1 MREAAD
7 ALLRS
12 PDAADPAT
20 RRGATTQAQATL
32 VRCAE
37 QLREAGAE
45 LALAKREAGRFPAGP
60 RDTEPYGDPADV
72 EHGRELVDRTEHD
85 RRAAVTETSVAREAA
100 AAAESARRAAEASAE
115 GFRHVVAG
123 LDDAVADNAAP
134 GRAAAFDGDVDA
146 ALARWK
152 DVRAAMRD
160 AARDRAAA
168 ERAVRSAVDAVA
180 QFAQET
186 RFSSVASPV
195 RSHLLGVAR
204 TEMPGLAAEWEQALR
219 PRLRSLDDD
228 LATIG
233 RHRSGIV
240 TRLHGMVG
248 EALRTLRLAQ
258 RLSELP
264 EGLSDWSGQQFL
276 RIRFDEI
283 DDAVL
288 IHELGEVVDR
298 TARERTGNARDR
310 RDGMSLLLRGVRA
323 AMPKG
328 VRVEMLKPDA
338 VLRTERLRVSEIRD
352 VFSGGQQL
360 TAAIVLYCTMAALR
374 AHQRGQGRRA
384 HAGVLFL
391 DNPIGRASAGYLL
404 ELQFGVARA
413 LGVQLVYTT
422 GLFDAGALSAFP
434 LIIRLRNDADLRAG
448 RKYLSVDDRV
458 ARLLAELPDPDGTGQ
473 VAATRVFHRPD
484 PVVG

>member
-1 MREAAD
+1 
-7 ALLRS
+7 
-12 PDAADPAT
+12 
-20 RRGATTQAQATL
+20 
-32 VRCAE
+32 
-37 QLREAGAE
+37 
-45 LALAKREAGRFPAGP
+45 
-60 RDTEPYGDPADV
+60 
-72 EHGRELVDRTEHD
+72 
-85 RRAAVTETSVAREAA
+85 
-100 AAAESARRAAEASAE
+100 
-115 GFRHVVAG
+115 VVAG
-123 LDDAVADNAAP
+123 LDDGAVDAAEPGTTAFVAAP
-134 GRAAAFDGDVDA
+134 FAGDVDA

-152 DVRAAMRD
+152 QVRASVRD

-168 ERAVRSAVDAVA
+168 DRAVRGAVDAVA

-186 RFSSVASPV
+186 RFSGVTSPV

-204 TEMPGLAAEWEQALR
+204 TDMPGLAAEWEQALR

-240 TRLHGMVG
+240 TRLSGMVG

-276 RIRFDEI
+276 RIRFDEV
-283 DDAVL
+283 DDATL
-288 IHELGEVVDR
+288 LHELGEVVDR
-298 TARERTGNARDR
+298 TAQERTGNARDR

-413 LGVQLVYTT
+413 LGVQLIYTT

-448 RKYLSVDDRV
+448 RKYLSVDERAARHLGELDAPDGSGRV
-458 ARLLAELPDPDGTGQ
+458 A
-473 VAATRVFHRPD
+473 AARVFRRPAPEPEAESEAED
-484 PVVG
+484 TPVRV